1 LDRWGLF
8 YAYEEYLGVK
18 AKVNMLPLQPGDVE
32 ATFAD
37 IDELVR
43 DADFRPATSVEQ
55 GIAAFI
61 DWYKSYYAIK

>member
-1 LDRWGLF
+1 
-8 YAYEEYLGVK
+8 
-18 AKVNMLPLQPGDVE
+18 MLPLQPGDVE